1 MLEAYD
7 DSFRNMA
14 EGEVVKGTVLKVT
27 EAAVVVAEC
36 QVVFDFGADAL
47 EPVCYDVRVLRVLKG
62 ASSRPFFAVGTDRA
76 DPQGFRP
83 LGEGDT
89 AEEALDACLAAAGV
103 HRRRLVK
110 QSFE

>member
-1 MLEAYD
+1 MNGQSMSPLDWSRIRFTEH
-7 DSFRNMA
+7 M
-14 EGEVVKGTVLKVT
+14 T
-27 EAAVVVAEC
+27 EAATVVAEC
-36 QVVFDFGADAL
+36 QVVFDFGAMA
-47 EPVCYDVRVLRVLKG
+47 PVCYDVQVLRVLKG
-62 ASSRPFFAVGTDRA
+62 ASSRPFFAVATDRA

-83 LGEGDT
+83 LGEGDS

>member
-1 MLEAYD
+1 MVEAMS
-7 DSFRNMA
+7 SFDWSRIRFTEHM
-14 EGEVVKGTVLKVT
+14 T
-27 EAAVVVAEC
+27 EAAAVVAEC
-36 QVVFDFGADAL
+36 QVVFDFGATT
-47 EPVCYDVRVLRVLKG
+47 PVCYDVQVMRALKG

-76 DPQGFRP
+76 DPRGYRP

-110 QSFE
+110 QSSE

>member
-1 MLEAYD
+1 MNGLSMSSFDWSRIRFTEHMTEA
-7 DSFRNMA
+7 
-14 EGEVVKGTVLKVT
+14 
-27 EAAVVVAEC
+27 AAVVVEC

-47 EPVCYDVRVLRVLKG
+47 APVSYDVQVMRVLKG
-62 ASSRPFFAVGTDRA
+62 ASARPFFAVGTDRA

-103 HRRRLVK
+103 YRRRLVK
-110 QSFE
+110 QSYE

>member
-1 MLEAYD
+1 MSSFDWSRIRFTEHMIEA
-7 DSFRNMA
+7 
-14 EGEVVKGTVLKVT
+14 
-27 EAAVVVAEC
+27 AAVVAAC
-36 QVVFDFGADAL
+36 QVVFDFGDDAL
-47 EPVCYDVRVLRVLKG
+47 PPVSYDVQVLRVLKG
-62 ASSRPFFAVGTDRA
+62 ASTRPFFAVGTDRS

-83 LGEGDT
+83 LGEGDS

>member
-1 MLEAYD
+1 MNGRSMPPFDWSRIRFTEH
-7 DSFRNMA
+7 M
-14 EGEVVKGTVLKVT
+14 T
-27 EAAVVVAEC
+27 EAAAIVAEC

-47 EPVCYDVRVLRVLKG
+47 APIAYDVQVLRVLKG

-89 AEEALDACLAAAGV
+89 AEEALDACLTAAGV